1 MKYFVAVLLA
11 LLQAGTARGQ
21 DKPDNGFWWGGLSSD
36 YKLGFVYGHV
46 HAMSSVMNLMSLRCL
61 EEAGKQHPGHN
72 AITEC
77 LQSPEVARYDFTGI
91 RVGQFTDGVD
101 MFYKDR
107 LNKNLEV
114 DFALKY
120 VRDKLKGKS
129 PEGLE
134 QELKTFRDIS
144 SQSQPSK

>member
-1 MKYFVAVLLA
+1 MKYLVAVFFV
-11 LLQAGTARGQ
+11 LLQTGMACGQ
-21 DKPDNGFWWGGLSSD
+21 DKPNNGFWWVGLSLQ

-46 HAMSSVMNLMSLRCL
+46 HAMTSVKTLMGFRCL

-77 LQSPEVARYDFTGI
+77 EQNPEVARYDFTEI
-91 RVGQFTDGVD
+91 HVGQFTDGID
-101 MFYKDR
+101 MFYKDPH
-107 LNKNLEV
+107 NKNLEI

-129 PEGLE
+129 SEDLE
-134 QELKTFRDIS
+134 QELKTFRDVS
-144 SQSQPSK
+144 AQSPQS